1 MSSIMAEV
9 VGCEYLWHV
18 IGQWIPRGVD
28 DPTWYQWEPWTSTN
42 LEASMARMTQHRVLR
57 SCQCSLSPAKNGF
70 ADGWIPF
77 FHQIYFQIQLFCSHI
92 FSFLPAQVS
101 SIFLSVFFADK
112 KYHVSTNF
120 HQPFSKMCSWN
131 SQQSQRT
138 KRQHT
143 TTNKQTTRKTP
154 TKPKCWRYVMSN
166 PQKTS
171 QFPSVCSWV
180 PSSPSICLLLG
191 INVKNNFRF
200 IPIFYYLLGILGYN
214 ISGIIW
220 KSFIDHSY

>member
-57 SCQCSLSPAKNGF
+57 SCQCSLSPSKNGF

-101 SIFLSVFFADK
+101 SIFLSVFLPIRNIMF
-112 KYHVSTNF
+112 
-120 HQPFSKMCSWN
+120 QPISISLFQKCVPETPNNLNAPNANIPPPTS
-131 SQQSQRT
+131 
-138 KRQHT
+138 RQHAKRLLSP
-143 TTNKQTTRKTP
+143 NAGGMSCPTP
-154 TKPKCWRYVMSN
+154 KKHRNS
-166 PQKTS
+166 PQFALG
-171 QFPSVCSWV
+171 FPV
-180 PSSPSICLLLG
+180 
-191 INVKNNFRF
+191 
-200 IPIFYYLLGILGYN
+200 IPLFAFY
-214 ISGIIW
+214 
-220 KSFIDHSY
+220 